1 MRLNRQKVI
10 LNLLKEAGRPVGHTE
25 LVKWCFLLS
34 EESPSRGGPSFYQF
48 VPYNYGPFSFCLYRD
63 MDEFVNL
70 GVVREVSEEKWEL
83 DKQLGNNID
92 GLSRQ
97 IRQDIREMLYRFGK
111 KRLDQLTSYVYKH
124 HGWYTINSNKRKL
137 QERPVA
143 SLAVYTAGYE
153 GLQIE
158 GFLNM
163 LLVNGISR
171 IIDIRNNPIARR
183 YGFHKSTLGRLS
195 AKMDIDYFH
204 IPELGIQS
212 ELRQNLSTQSDY
224 QQLFTRYK
232 QRILK
237 TQTEPV
243 CRASELMLERPSVLV
258 CRETD
263 PSLCHRS
270 RTAEVIREK
279 TGLSI
284 DHLAPTSR

>member
-1 MRLNRQKVI
+1 
-10 LNLLKEAGRPVGHTE
+10 
-25 LVKWCFLLS
+25 
-34 EESPSRGGPSFYQF
+34 
-48 VPYNYGPFSFCLYRD
+48 

-70 GVVREVSEEKWEL
+70 SVVRRVSEEEWEL
-83 DKQLGNNID
+83 EKPVDNSFD
-92 GLSRQ
+92 ALSRQ
-97 IRQDIREMLYRFGK
+97 IRQDMREMLYRFGN
-111 KRLDQLTSYVYKH
+111 KRLDELTSYVYKS
-124 HGWYTINSNKRKL
+124 HGWYTIYSKKSKL

-143 SLAVYTAGYE
+143 KLAVYTAGYE

-171 IIDIRNNPIARR
+171 IIDIRNNPIARC

-195 AKMDIDYFH
+195 TKINIDYFH
-204 IPELGIQS
+204 FPQLGIHS
-212 ELRQNLSTQSDY
+212 ELRQNLSTRSDY

-237 TQTEPV
+237 TQTGPV

-263 PSLCHRS
+263 PSLYHRS

-284 DHLAPTSR
+284 EHLAPAAI